1 MRLNIPTLCLVTD
14 RQRCNGRRIEDVVD
28 SAIDGGVGLVQLREK
43 DLPAVELYSLAL
55 RLKDVVGNRALL
67 FVNDRVDVSLAAGAD
82 GAQLGET
89 ALPLQAAR
97 QIAGGKLLLGR
108 SVHSV
113 DGAVEAQ
120 SQGADLLTLGTI
132 FPTASHPGG
141 VTGGIALVRE
151 VAAAVDLPFLGIG
164 GIDAENV
171 GDVIACGASGAAVIT
186 TITTAPDPSAAASSL
201 RDAMRSAF
209 SPCAL
214 RAMRLRFTPGNFKQD
229 GNDHD

>member
-14 RQRCNGRRIEDVVD
+14 RQRCSGRRIEDVVD
-28 SAIDGGVGLVQLREK
+28 AAIDGGVGLVQLREK
-43 DLPAVELYSLAL
+43 DLPAAELYSLAL
-55 RLKDVVGNRALL
+55 RLKDVVRNRALL
-67 FVNDRVDVSLAAGAD
+67 FVNDRVDVALAAGAD

-97 QIAGGKLLLGR
+97 QIAGGRLLLGR

-113 DGAVEAQ
+113 DGAIQAQ

-141 VTGGIALVRE
+141 ITGGIALVRE
-151 VAAAVDLPFLGIG
+151 VAAAVDLPLLAIG
-164 GIDAENV
+164 GIDAENM

-186 TITTAPDPSAAASSL
+186 AITTAPDPSAAAASL
-201 RDAMRSAF
+201 RDAMRSA
-209 SPCAL
+209 
-214 RAMRLRFTPGNFKQD
+214 PGNLKQD

>member
-1 MRLNIPTLCLVTD
+1 MQLHIPALCLVTD
-14 RQRCNGRRIEDVVD
+14 RQRCNGRRIENVVE

-67 FVNDRVDVSLAAGAD
+67 FVNDRVDVALAAGVD
-82 GAQLGET
+82 GVQLGET
-89 ALPLQAAR
+89 ALPLHAAR
-97 QIAGGKLLLGR
+97 EISAGNLMLGR

-113 DGAVEAQ
+113 DGAIQAQ

-141 VTGGIALVRE
+141 ITGGIALVRE
-151 VAAAVDLPFLGIG
+151 VAAAVDLPFLAIG
-164 GIDAENV
+164 GIEAENV

-186 TITTAPDPSAAASSL
+186 AITTARDPSAAASSL
-201 RDAMRSAF
+201 RDAMRSALN
-209 SPCAL
+209 AATVHVGQL
-214 RAMRLRFTPGNFKQD
+214 QAGR
-229 GNDHD
+229 